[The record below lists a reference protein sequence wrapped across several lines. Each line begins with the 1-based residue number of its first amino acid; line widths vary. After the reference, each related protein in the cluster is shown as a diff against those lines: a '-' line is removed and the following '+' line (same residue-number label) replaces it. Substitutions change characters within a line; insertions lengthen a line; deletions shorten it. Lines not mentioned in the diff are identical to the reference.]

1 MKNNVIIS
9 FLSARAKFLGSMG
22 LISIYAIEKVAIESS
37 LMGINLAFELVD
49 LATDLD
55 MSEVQFL
62 DKVDNLKKELSLN
75 YGISKLGLCQDHI
88 EKIASM
94 VMGNVQA
101 DLSYKDIN
109 SITNILKLSL

>member
-1 MKNNVIIS
+1 MTS
-9 FLSARAKFLGSMG
+9 TSHAQG
-22 LISIYAIEKVAIESS
+22 LIAIYKGWLQYLYNENVD
-37 LMGINLAFELVD
+37 ELVD